1 MAQDLTIF
9 MLSSAKKE
17 KRMLGNGGSQLRE
30 VIRQSTVNKSM
41 APTQVY
47 IKVCSIGKL
56 FLIFRHHP
64 VPDSERDTSFQV
76 ELSLIKANL
85 LHKKAFSTWFSK
97 ILLVLLFLKIISP
110 K

>member
-64 VPDSERDTSFQV
+64 IPDSERDTSFQV
-76 ELSLIKANL
+76 EISLIKSNL
-85 LHKKAFSTWFSK
+85 LNKKAFSTWFSK

>member
-17 KRMLGNGGSQLRE
+17 RRMLRNGGSQLRE

-41 APTQVY
+41 AATQVY

-56 FLIFRHHP
+56 FLIFSHHP
-64 VPDSERDTSFQV
+64 FPDSEGHIFSNGDIINKSEFTS
-76 ELSLIKANL
+76 
-85 LHKKAFSTWFSK
+85 
-97 ILLVLLFLKIISP
+97 
-110 K
+110 